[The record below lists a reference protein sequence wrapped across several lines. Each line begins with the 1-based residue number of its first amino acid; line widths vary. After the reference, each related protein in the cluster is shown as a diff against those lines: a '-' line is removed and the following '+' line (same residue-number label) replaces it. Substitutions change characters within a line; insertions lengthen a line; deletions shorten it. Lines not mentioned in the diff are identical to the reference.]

1 MGDKIYLQVNMNNKV
16 FDYVHGG
23 IGEIEE
29 TGSSTPI
36 DLSRPFLL
44 SL

>member
-1 MGDKIYLQVNMNNKV
+1 MYMQVNMNNKV
-16 FDYVHGG
+16 VAYVHGG
-23 IGEIEE
+23 ISDIEE

-36 DLSRPFLL
+36 DLCTLFLL